1 MSTCPDKDLYS
12 VYVDGE
18 LESSWKEKIEEHL
31 ASCEKCQR
39 VVDSYRTIS
48 LKLSENSSPDL
59 DIQGSF
65 LKLYAKRQD
74 CLKRMEI
81 NRNKPTSWM
90 YKSNKIPIPALAAAA
105 LFLFVLTPIVV
116 LSTQKSLT
124 PSESVAVSE
133 FKSAAPT
140 TENLKSVNKF
150 KLNVSNIF
158 GSNENAIIFEG
169 KPQEINLSKYANL
182 YLPPSNETNSDI
194 LNKNIKNETLFFDYT
209 HGITVT
215 SFKNG
220 K

>member
-31 ASCEKCQR
+31 ASCEKCKR

>member
-31 ASCEKCQR
+31 ASCEKCKR

-59 DIQGSF
+59 NIQGSF